1 MNVHNHYP
9 TVCGGN
15 PYSWILHAASCCS
28 LLLYA
33 APCGSMILLAAPCCS
48 MLLHATPC
56 WSMLIHAAPCSAM
69 LLHAAPCS
77 SMLLHVGSRVDEN
90 FLLRIYAGTFMGEA
104 ALFRS
109 ENITVHANFPLPFES
124 TKSCALSL
132 FKWYYQRLAE
142 GPLKQKQKNLKS

>member
-1 MNVHNHYP
+1 MRRWSILYRKGKNRKDEREIQFDRKKRWSILISKGKHEERRKRNIVCEKEGEKWFAAEYSQMNVHNHYP

-56 WSMLIHAAPCSAM
+56 YSMP
-69 LLHAAPCS
+69 LHAAPCC
-77 SMLLHVGSRVDEN
+77 SMLLHATPYCSM
-90 FLLRIYAGTFMGEA
+90 LL
-104 ALFRS
+104 
-109 ENITVHANFPLPFES
+109 HATP
-124 TKSCALSL
+124 C
-132 FKWYYQRLAE
+132 
-142 GPLKQKQKNLKS
+142 